1 MPAVS
6 VGGSGS
12 GKPGLSQRAEGD
24 AAPACRG
31 ARRLPGAWHGIQ
43 GSPRV
48 PEPRDAARPKPWC
61 FCGAGGRSKPTA
73 RPGAA
78 GDPVTPGWAGPCAP
92 EPHQHRMLLHGAPA
106 SHRLKDAEFGQCP
119 NPEPSAGTEQGILL
133 RPKSGFIITARPLC
147 KQISPR
153 WVPPGRFWGESHPA
167 GLSPAGTGKA
177 VLVLGAGRAPG
188 PEAAAAQLIPA
199 LASPGTFCPCR
210 PRDGHRLCVSR
221 PRGTAQTASAAATG
235 MAPSILRAGE
245 GRGKGEP
252 PKRGRRSGVSQRPAE
267 P

>member
-1 MPAVS
+1 MLLRRR
-6 VGGSGS
+6 
-12 GKPGLSQRAEGD
+12 GLEQTHSK
-24 AAPACRG
+24 
-31 ARRLPGAWHGIQ
+31 AWGCW
-43 GSPRV
+43 GPC
-48 PEPRDAARPKPWC
+48 K
-61 FCGAGGRSKPTA
+61 
-73 RPGAA
+73 
-78 GDPVTPGWAGPCAP
+78 PGWAGPCAP
-92 EPHQHRMLLHGAPA
+92 EPHQHRLLLHRAPA

-119 NPEPSAGTEQGILL
+119 NPDPSAGTEQGILL

-199 LASPGTFCPCR
+199 LASSGTFCPCR

-245 GRGKGEP
+245 GRGKGSP
-252 PKRGRRSGVSQRPAE
+252 PKEAAGPACPSALQSPELQWGGGSLRPRQRGSTILGVKGKNVRIEEQSRGWGWVSVPLARSRS
-267 P
+267 